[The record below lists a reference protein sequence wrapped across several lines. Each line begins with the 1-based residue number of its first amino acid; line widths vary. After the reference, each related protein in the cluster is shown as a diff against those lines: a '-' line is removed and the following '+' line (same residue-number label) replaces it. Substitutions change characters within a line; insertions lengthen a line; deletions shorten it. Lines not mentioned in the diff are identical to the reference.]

1 MPINYC
7 NLQVLISTLNT
18 VLLLYTGLLLQG
30 KGLVSSSHQRA
41 LSEGSYLFKPELTQA
56 EREAL
61 SKSYQW
67 DTSTQR

>member
-7 NLQVLISTLNT
+7 NLQVLISTLNI
-18 VLLLYTGLLLQG
+18 LYTGLG